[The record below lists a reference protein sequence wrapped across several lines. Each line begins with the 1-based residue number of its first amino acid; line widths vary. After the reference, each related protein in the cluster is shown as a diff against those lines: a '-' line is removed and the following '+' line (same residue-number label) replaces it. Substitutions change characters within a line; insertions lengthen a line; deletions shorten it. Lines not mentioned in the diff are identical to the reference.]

1 MAKVEGSNLETL
13 ERSALT
19 QLWKQHGFPGQAP
32 AEGTVAAE
40 RLQETCR
47 RYITMVNTRLA
58 TPVRTNED
66 VDPENYRPPEV
77 QKMYATKERESSDKA
92 QRDLH
97 NQIAIMIFGE
107 SRSNMNEDLAIKI
120 SNFAHEVAGDTIP
133 NEN

>member
-1 MAKVEGSNLETL
+1 
-13 ERSALT
+13 
-19 QLWKQHGFPGQAP
+19 
-32 AEGTVAAE
+32 
-40 RLQETCR
+40 
-47 RYITMVNTRLA
+47 
-58 TPVRTNED
+58 
-66 VDPENYRPPEV
+66 
-77 QKMYATKERESSDKA
+77 MYATKERESSDKA